1 MCDRHNVHGK
11 EDRGNVYSQVSWE
24 KIYSETVGQDKELV
38 YCTTGILT
46 LMKTTEKTACGA
58 GNRSEE

>member
-1 MCDRHNVHGK
+1 VCDRHNVHGK

-46 LMKTTEKTACGA
+46 PDED
-58 GNRSEE
+58 NRKDCMWGR

>member
-1 MCDRHNVHGK
+1 
-11 EDRGNVYSQVSWE
+11 VYSQVSWE